1 MEESK
6 KPALRFKGF
15 HDDWEQRKLG
25 EIADYKKGPFGSALK
40 KEIFI
45 PKSENSVKVYE
56 QQNAIGKNWKLERYF
71 ITKEYANELKA
82 FETHGG
88 DILVSCAGTI
98 GEMYELPD
106 NSEVGV
112 INQALM
118 RVRVNEKIISK
129 ELYKLLFTN
138 MIDDFSKEH
147 SNGSAMKNIP
157 PFADLKAMNVMLPT
171 LDEQERIGAYFNKL
185 DHLITLHQRKYES
198 LVNIK
203 KAMLEKMFPKNEEVV
218 PELRFAGF
226 TDTWEQRKFN
236 VSFDFLQ
243 NNALSR
249 AELSNDGEVMNVHYG
264 DILVKY
270 GEVLDIAQEE
280 LTYLQDSSIMKK
292 YQTSLLRNGDVI
304 IADAAEDE
312 TVGKCS
318 EIAGLSIETVL
329 SGLHTIPCRPAI
341 KFAEGYLGYYM
352 NSDAYHDQLL
362 PLIQGTKISSISKS
376 AIQDT
381 EIVYPKS
388 EKEQTAISTYF
399 KHLDNLITLHQR
411 ELEKLQNIK
420 KSCLEKMFI

>member
-15 HDDWEQRKLG
+15 HDD
-25 EIADYKKGPFGSALK
+25 
-40 KEIFI
+40 
-45 PKSENSVKVYE
+45 
-56 QQNAIGKNWKLERYF
+56 
-71 ITKEYANELKA
+71 
-82 FETHGG
+82 
-88 DILVSCAGTI
+88 
-98 GEMYELPD
+98 
-106 NSEVGV
+106 
-112 INQALM
+112 
-118 RVRVNEKIISK
+118 
-129 ELYKLLFTN
+129 
-138 MIDDFSKEH
+138 
-147 SNGSAMKNIP
+147 
-157 PFADLKAMNVMLPT
+157 
-171 LDEQERIGAYFNKL
+171 
-185 DHLITLHQRKYES
+185 
-198 LVNIK
+198 
-203 KAMLEKMFPKNEEVV
+203 
-218 PELRFAGF
+218 
-226 TDTWEQRKFN
+226 WEQRKFN

-411 ELEKLQNIK
+411 KYESLVNIKKAMLEKMFPKNEEVVPELRFAGFTDTWEQRKLSTICSMHARIGWQNLRTSEFLDTGDYYLITGTDFDNGRVNLDNCHYVDKSRYEQDTKIQIQNGSILITKDGTLGKVAFVEGLDKPATLNAGVFNVEITKNFVDNKYLFQYLKAPFLMDYVDKKATGGTIKHLNQNILVDFPIAMPKVEEQRLIGEYFSHLDHLITLHQRELEKLQNIK

>member
-226 TDTWEQRKFN
+226 TDTWEQRK
-236 VSFDFLQ
+236 
-243 NNALSR
+243 LS
-249 AELSNDGEVMNVHYG
+249 
-264 DILVKY
+264 
-270 GEVLDIAQEE
+270 
-280 LTYLQDSSIMKK
+280 
-292 YQTSLLRNGDVI
+292 DV
-304 IADAAEDE
+304 
-312 TVGKCS
+312 CS
-318 EIAGLSIETVL
+318 EIGDGLHSAPVYDENGKYYFINGNNLVNSKIIVNETETKRVSEETFKKNNKNLDDTTILLSINGTIGNLAYYNDEMVMLGKSAAYLKVMNIEKKFLYTSL
-329 SGLHTIPCRPAI
+329 QTSNTINSFMSSLTGTTIKNLGLEAI
-341 KFAEGYLGYYM
+341 KKTQIFM
-352 NSDAYHDQLL
+352 
-362 PLIQGTKISSISKS
+362 PC
-376 AIQDT
+376 
-381 EIVYPKS
+381 
-388 EKEQTAISTYF
+388 EKEQTAIGKYF
-399 KHLDNLITLHQR
+399 QNLDNLITLHQR

>member
-15 HDDWEQRKLG
+15 HDDWEQRKLSDVCSEIGDGLHSAPVYDENGKYYFINGNNLVNSKIIVNETETKRVSEETFKKNNKNLDDTTILLSINGTIGNLAYYNDEMVMLGKSAAYLKVMNIEKKFLYTSLQTSNTINSFMSSLTGTTIKNLGLEAIKKTQIFMPCEKEQTAIGKYFQNLDNLITLHQRKYESLVNIKKAMLEKMFPKNEEVVPELRFAGFTDTWEQRKLG

-185 DHLITLHQRKYES
+185 DHLITLHQR
-198 LVNIK
+198 
-203 KAMLEKMFPKNEEVV
+203 
-218 PELRFAGF
+218 
-226 TDTWEQRKFN
+226 
-236 VSFDFLQ
+236 
-243 NNALSR
+243 
-249 AELSNDGEVMNVHYG
+249 
-264 DILVKY
+264 
-270 GEVLDIAQEE
+270 
-280 LTYLQDSSIMKK
+280 
-292 YQTSLLRNGDVI
+292 
-304 IADAAEDE
+304 
-312 TVGKCS
+312 
-318 EIAGLSIETVL
+318 
-329 SGLHTIPCRPAI
+329 
-341 KFAEGYLGYYM
+341 
-352 NSDAYHDQLL
+352 
-362 PLIQGTKISSISKS
+362 
-376 AIQDT
+376 
-381 EIVYPKS
+381 
-388 EKEQTAISTYF
+388 
-399 KHLDNLITLHQR
+399 

>member
-15 HDDWEQRKLG
+15 HDDWEQRKLSDVCS
-25 EIADYKKGPFGSALK
+25 EIGDGLHSAPVYDENGKYYFINGNNLVNSKIIVNETETKRVSEETFKKNNKNLDDTTILLSINGTIGNLAYYNDEMVMLGKSAAYLK
-40 KEIFI
+40 VMNIEKKFLYTSLQTSNTINSFMSSLTGNTIKNLGLEAIKKTQIFMPCEKE
-45 PKSENSVKVYE
+45 
-56 QQNAIGKNWKLERYF
+56 QTAIGKYF
-71 ITKEYANELKA
+71 QNL
-82 FETHGG
+82 
-88 DILVSCAGTI
+88 
-98 GEMYELPD
+98 D
-106 NSEVGV
+106 N
-112 INQALM
+112 
-118 RVRVNEKIISK
+118 
-129 ELYKLLFTN
+129 
-138 MIDDFSKEH
+138 
-147 SNGSAMKNIP
+147 
-157 PFADLKAMNVMLPT
+157 
-171 LDEQERIGAYFNKL
+171 
-185 DHLITLHQRKYES
+185 LITLHQRKYES